1 MILEEELDF
10 QGIEEEDEEEFLADS
25 ERFNNSGG
33 DKDKG
38 KGCFP
43 LTNRAVCIHVSC
55 PPAFFLTCSVLFSS
69 ADTLQGFSIRLAHHQ
84 IHFVSCAAAGLV
96 FMLGPM
102 QSGHLV

>member
-25 ERFNNSGG
+25 ERLNNSGG

-43 LTNRAVCIHVSC
+43 LTNRAVCIHESR
-55 PPAFFLTCSVLFSS
+55 VLFSS
-69 ADTLQGFSIRLAHHQ
+69 LF
-84 IHFVSCAAAGLV
+84 
-96 FMLGPM
+96 P
-102 QSGHLV
+102 HLLSPFLFC